1 MSDPAP
7 TVPVCYR
14 HTSRETWVRCA
25 RCERPICPDCMRD
38 AAVGHQCPECV
49 AEGRRT
55 QRSARTAF
63 GGSAAGQQGTVTK
76 VLIGINAVVALIGV
90 AISGG
95 GSLLGAG
102 LFSAAG
108 RLHAFGGVIGPD
120 VTVRANGAVL
130 AGALPGYGDVFV
142 GIDGG
147 GVYRLITAM
156 FIHYGLL
163 HLLFNMW
170 ALWVLGRNLEAVL
183 GPARFLAL
191 YLIAGLGGNVAAYL
205 VDPGALSAGASTA
218 VFGLFAAFF
227 IVLRRLKRDTSA
239 VVGILVINLILT
251 FTVSSLS
258 IAGHLG
264 GLITGGLIGVI
275 LAYAPRTNRTVV
287 QAVGAGAVLLFLI
300 LVTVARIALVHAG

>member
-25 RCERPICPDCMRD
+25 RCERSICPDCMRD

-63 GGSAAGQQGTVTK
+63 GGSAAGQAGYVTK
-76 VLIGINAVVALIGV
+76 VLIGLNALVAVVGLAM
-90 AISGG
+90 SGG
-95 GSLLGAG
+95 ALLGAG
-102 LFSAAG
+102 LFSGAG
-108 RLHAFGGVIGPD
+108 WLHAFGGVIGPD
-120 VTVRANGAVL
+120 VTVRPNGDVL
-130 AGALPGYGDVFV
+130 AGALPAYGEVLV

-147 GVYRLITAM
+147 GVYRLVTAM

-205 VDPGALSAGASTA
+205 VDPNALSAGASTA

-239 VVGILVINLILT
+239 VVGILVINLVLT

-264 GLITGGLIGVI
+264 GLVAGALIGVI

-287 QAVGAGAVLLFLI
+287 QAVGCGAVLLFLI
-300 LVTVARIALVHAG
+300 LLTVARIALAQAGG

>member
-7 TVPVCYR
+7 AVPVCYR

-25 RCERPICPDCMRD
+25 RCERPICPDCMQE

-63 GGSAAGQQGTVTK
+63 GGSAAGQQGYVTK
-76 VLIGINAVVALIGV
+76 ALIGINAVFALIGL

-108 RLHAFGGVIGPD
+108 TLHAFGGVIGPD
-120 VTVRANGAVL
+120 VTVRSNGDVL
-130 AGALPGYGDVFV
+130 LGALPMYGDVFV

-163 HLLFNMW
+163 HLAFNMW
-170 ALWVLGRNLEAVL
+170 ALWVLGRNLESVL

-191 YLIAGLGGNVAAYL
+191 YLVAGFGGNVAAYL

-218 VFGLFAAFF
+218 VFGLFAGFF

-239 VVGILVINLILT
+239 VIGILVINLVLT

-264 GLITGGLIGVI
+264 GLITGALVGVI

-287 QAVGAGAVLLFLI
+287 QAVGTGGVLLFLV
-300 LVTVARIALVHAG
+300 LLTVARIALTNAT